1 MCCSDTF
8 KLQTSRCIAKRGWM
22 ATSAWE
28 QCKVCFSM
36 HFRQT
41 LLECSQLRNNVTFS
55 SDNQFQ
61 GSVKTPLHGIYNW
74 RPVGFLCVPYMGT
87 TSSYNCFPSWIAK
100 SELVLCSNTELNVT
114 PRVSSFHIWKAGS
127 VMKPPRHSMANNTLC
142 VSPDDCGFDIIGVFD
157 SLGMKTG
164 WASFFLI
171 SQNEL
176 LWHLVALDQAKLM
189 RRLPFLKFYPTW
201 KRCHV
206 FLTAFCSY

>member
-1 MCCSDTF
+1 MYLWVTKLAAHKALTRFYPWMCCSDTF
-8 KLQTSRCIAKRGWM
+8 KLKTSRCIAKRGWM
-22 ATSAWE
+22 PHQLGSNAKS
-28 QCKVCFSM
+28 V
-36 HFRQT
+36 FRQT

-61 GSVKTPLHGIYNW
+61 CSIKTPLHGIYNW
-74 RPVGFLCVPYMGT
+74 RPVSFLCVPYMGS

-114 PRVSSFHIWKAGS
+114 PRVSSFHISTGS

-164 WASFFLI
+164 
-171 SQNEL
+171 
-176 LWHLVALDQAKLM
+176 
-189 RRLPFLKFYPTW
+189 
-201 KRCHV
+201 
-206 FLTAFCSY
+206 

>member
-1 MCCSDTF
+1 MYLWVTKLAAHKARTRFYPWMCCSDTF
-8 KLQTSRCIAKRGWM
+8 KLQTSRCIAKGGWM

-127 VMKPPRHSMANNTLC
+127 VMKPPRHSMANNT
-142 VSPDDCGFDIIGVFD
+142 VRIP
-157 SLGMKTG
+157 G
-164 WASFFLI
+164 WLW
-171 SQNEL
+171 
-176 LWHLVALDQAKLM
+176 LWHNRSIWQL
-189 RRLPFLKFYPTW
+189 RNENRLGQLFPHISEW
-201 KRCHV
+201 
-206 FLTAFCSY
+206 TAVTPGCFRPS